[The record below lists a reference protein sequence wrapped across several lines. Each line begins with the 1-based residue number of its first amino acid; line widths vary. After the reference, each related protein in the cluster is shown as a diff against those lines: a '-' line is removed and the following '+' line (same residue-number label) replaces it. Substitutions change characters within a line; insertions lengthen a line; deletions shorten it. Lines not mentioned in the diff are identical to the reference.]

1 MRDFNQENNRTG
13 FAHMSSKYVCP
24 ICLMQEHEYSKLIND
39 KTAHERTI
47 LAVKRIPI
55 LVKRD
60 EDNQIRFILTTIHE
74 HCYESYLSPL
84 TQSGL
89 KNGAIRAHKMV
100 DVFK

>member
-1 MRDFNQENNRTG
+1 
-13 FAHMSSKYVCP
+13 
-24 ICLMQEHEYSKLIND
+24 MQEHEYSKLIND
-39 KTAHERTI
+39 KTAHARTI

-60 EDNQIRFILTTIHE
+60 EDTQISFILTTIHE

-84 TQSGL
+84 TQNGL
-89 KNGAIRAHKMV
+89 QNGAIRAHKMV